1 MNIEEFLKSHAISYE
16 RFEHPAVFTC
26 EESAKI
32 DIDIPGVGTKNLFLR
47 DKNATRYFLVTV
59 GHETSVDLKAL
70 RDMLGVSKLSFG
82 AEDKLKEL
90 LGVTPGSVT
99 LMGLIHDTNH
109 IVEVII
115 DAPLWGSMLQCHPL
129 VNTAT
134 LALPHSSIEKF
145 FAATG
150 HIPRV
155 LAVPA
160 RTL

>member
-1 MNIEEFLKSHAISYE
+1 MDIEEFLHEHDISYE

-47 DKNATRYFLVTV
+47 DKNETRYFLVSV
-59 GHETSVDLKAL
+59 GHEKSVDLKAL
-70 RDMLGVSKLSFG
+70 KDMLGVTKLSFG

-99 LMGLIHDTNH
+99 LMGLVHDTNH
-109 IVEVII
+109 TVEVII
-115 DAPLWGSMLQCHPL
+115 DAALWGNTLQCHPL
-129 VNTAT
+129 INTAT
-134 LALPHSSIEKF
+134 LALPHTSIVKF
-145 FAATG
+145 LAATG
-150 HIPRV
+150 HTPQI